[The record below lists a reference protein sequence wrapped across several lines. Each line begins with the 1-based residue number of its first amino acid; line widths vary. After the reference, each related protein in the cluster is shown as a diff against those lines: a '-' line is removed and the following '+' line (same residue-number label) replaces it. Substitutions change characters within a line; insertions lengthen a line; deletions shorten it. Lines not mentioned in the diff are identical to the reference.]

1 MVGLND
7 GELEGLGVG
16 SFVGFAYFVFKQST
30 NRKKLDSYARERYC
44 HTYATKLYNTHGRL
58 GRRLHRRFR

>member
-30 NRKKLDSYARERYC
+30 NRKKLDSYVRER
-44 HTYATKLYNTHGRL
+44 
-58 GRRLHRRFR
+58 